1 MGKPIQKKWFGLPL
15 GSGSGHITVT
25 GIRFADNTTTT
36 NGYILKQTG
45 SNAYVVQDAALSHA
59 SEIVFMVNAASTAAL
74 LPGQCFINATPFG
87 GTGPLPCAKINQY
100 RVDIYD
106 VANTVAREVGSP
118 AVSGVTSYSW
128 STVPAVGVGQADLV
142 TGTGV
147 VGEILSVAVN
157 TAGFGYFSAPAIT
170 FTGAGGSG
178 ATAHATI
185 AAGAITA
192 IVVDTAGFGYA
203 DGGVGIAAPTTAVT
217 ALAHAT
223 ISGGAVASVVLDTA
237 GGYYTVAPT
246 VTFGGPGTGASI
258 VATIS
263 GGHVTGFTTL
273 VGGTGF
279 VSIPTVTLS
288 APAASVQAT
297 ATATISVD

>member
-15 GSGSGHITVT
+15 GAGSGHITVT

-36 NGYILKQTG
+36 SGYIVKQTG
-45 SNAYVVQDAALSHA
+45 SNAYLVQDAALSHA
-59 SEIVFMVNAASTAAL
+59 AEIVFMVNANGLAAL
-74 LPGQCFINATPFG
+74 LPGQCYINATPFG
-87 GTGPLPCAKINQY
+87 GSPLPCAKINQY

-106 VANTVAREVGSP
+106 VANTVAQEVGSP
-118 AVSGVTSYSW
+118 AVSGVTSFSW
-128 STVPAVGVGQADLV
+128 STIPAVTVGQADLV
-142 TGTGV
+142 TGVGV
-147 VGEILSVAVN
+147 VGEILSVTVN

-170 FTGAGGSG
+170 FTGAGGTG
-178 ATAHATI
+178 GTAHATI

-203 DGGVGIAAPTTAVT
+203 DGGVGIAAPTAAVT

-223 ISGGAVASVVLDTA
+223 IGAGAVASLVVDTA

-246 VTFGGPGTGASI
+246 VTIGGPGTGAS
-258 VATIS
+258 ATAVIS
-263 GGHVTGFTTL
+263 GGHVTGFTSL
-273 VGGTGF
+273 VGGTGY